1 MKHPADALD
10 PAKCAEILSVCSCLQ
25 LRKATRLITQ
35 LYDKALRPSGLRST
49 QLPILVTLAV
59 IGPTS
64 MMFLAERLV
73 TDRSALARNL
83 KPLEKQGMIEIMPG
97 GDRRTRQVKLT
108 PRGEETVARATPLWE
123 KAQSTVVEALG
134 QNQWHVLREGLS
146 AVLSLR

>member
-10 PAKCAEILSVCSCLQ
+10 PAKCAEMISTCACFQ

-35 LYDKALRPSGLRST
+35 FYDEALRPSGLLST
-49 QLPILVTLAV
+49 QLPILVTLYLT
-59 IGPTS
+59 GPAPIS
-64 MMFLAERLV
+64 LLAKRLV
-73 TDRSALARNL
+73 TDRSALARNF

-97 GDRRTRQVKLT
+97 GDRRTRQVTLT
-108 PRGEETVARATPLWE
+108 PRGEEAVARATPLWE
-123 KAQSTVVEALG
+123 KAQSTIVETLG

>member
-1 MKHPADALD
+1 MHNQATELSL
-10 PAKCAEILSVCSCLQ
+10 AKCAEMLSVCSCLQ

-35 LYDKALRPSGLRST
+35 LYDEMLRPTGLRST

-64 MMFLAERLV
+64 MMLLAERLV

-83 KPLEKQGMIEIMPG
+83 KPLERQGMIEIMPG
-97 GDRRTRQVKLT
+97 GDRRTRQVRLT
-108 PRGEETVARATPLWE
+108 LRGEEAVARATPLWE
-123 KAQSTVVEALG
+123 QAQSTVVEALG
-134 QNQWHVLREGLS
+134 QNQWRVLREGLS

>member
-10 PAKCAEILSVCSCLQ
+10 PAKCVEMLAVCSCLQ

-35 LYDKALRPSGLRST
+35 LYDEMLRPSGLRST

-64 MMFLAERLV
+64 MMLLAERLV

-97 GDRRTRQVKLT
+97 GDRRTRQVRLT
-108 PRGEETVARATPLWE
+108 LRGEEAVARATPLWE
-123 KAQSTVVEALG
+123 QAQSTVVEALG
-134 QNQWHVLREGLS
+134 QNQWRVLREGLS
-146 AVLSLR
+146 AVLSVR